1 MCYPTHRFSHRFL
14 EIQILQ
20 TGPNNAGKLLGNSV
34 SHLGFGRCQSTPT
47 LQLLADGLVVTTLE
61 GAAATDEALREAIHK
76 TNTAPPS

>member
-1 MCYPTHRFSHRFL
+1 MCRPAHRFSHRL
-14 EIQILQ
+14 WRSRYRR